1 MSVIATSP
9 ENAFFKESLNFLQQ
23 FVTTSMAC
31 SVKHSSRQDA
41 AGALA
46 VQEKGTRGL
55 SGRGFIFLDKPVIL
69 NNNLKVCFCTSEE
82 NDTETKC

>member
-46 VQEKGTRGL
+46 VQEKVQEAWVAGDSSFSINQL
-55 SGRGFIFLDKPVIL
+55 F
-69 NNNLKVCFCTSEE
+69 
-82 NDTETKC
+82 